1 MWSGDLGRAMKT
13 NVIPALKNRMQRKLF
28 ENTCFNLSKRN
39 LLPRRTVH
47 FKVSTRSITL
57 AITKMNKNDNF
68 DQ

>member
-13 NVIPALKNRMQRKLF
+13 DVIPALKKRMQQKLF

-39 LLPRRTVH
+39 LLPGRTLQV
-47 FKVSTRSITL
+47 KVSTRSITL